1 MTRSTVRPLQRR
13 LATAA
18 AGLAATA
25 LVAACS
31 GGDADDS
38 ETAATTGADGEPT
51 GSIVVSTFPFGVEEF
66 QEAVIDPF
74 TEATGITVEVETGSN
89 ADRLSQLELAGDRS
103 GVDVMLISDSFAAAG
118 QEKDLFQPVTA
129 EGVPNLEEIAD
140 FAVEEG
146 FDGPAYS
153 YQLNGILYNTD
164 EVTAQEAADWSLFEN
179 ADYSGRLAFP
189 DFSVTAGQ
197 LAVSGVAE
205 SYGDGPYDIDTAYE
219 VIGGWAPGILQF
231 YSSSTEV
238 TNLLTQGEIVAA
250 DSLSGFA
257 TTLVASGEPVAWT
270 APEQGRY
277 MATNRAMIPAGAPN
291 APAAQAFIDYLLS
304 VEAQTASAE
313 IVGDLPVNLAAEIPT
328 EITDVVGDIATD
340 PIAAGYSTLDPA
352 ETTPN
357 RAAWLERFAREVT
370 SR

>member
-1 MTRSTVRPLQRR
+1 MTRPAPRQL
-13 LATAA
+13 TAA
-18 AGLAATA
+18 AAVLAATA
-25 LVAACS
+25 LLAACS
-31 GGDADDS
+31 GGDAGS
-38 ETAATTGADGEPT
+38 GDG
-51 GSIVVSTFPFGVEEF
+51 GSGDSIVVSTFPFGVEQF
-66 QEAVIDPF
+66 QEAVVDPF
-74 TEATGITVEVETGSN
+74 TEATGIEVEIETGSN

-103 GVDVMLISDSFAAAG
+103 GVDVMLISDAFAASG
-118 QEKDLFQPVTA
+118 QEKELFESFGEA
-129 EGVPNLEEIAD
+129 EVPNLGEIAD

-164 EVTAQEAADWSLFEN
+164 EVTAEQAADWELF
-179 ADYSGRLAFP
+179 ADPALAGRLAFP

-197 LAVSGVAE
+197 LAVSGVAD

-219 VIGGWAPGILQF
+219 VIGSWAPGILQF

-250 DSLSGFA
+250 DSLNGFA

-270 APEQGRY
+270 APAEGRY
-277 MATNRAMIPAGAPN
+277 MATNRAMVPVGAPN
-291 APAAQAFIDYLLS
+291 SEGAHAFIDYLLS
-304 VEAQTASAE
+304 VEAQTASADL
-313 IVGDLPVNLAAEIPT
+313 VGDLPVNLAAEVPA
-328 EITDVVGDIATD
+328 ELTDVVGDIAAD
-340 PIAAGYSTLDPA
+340 PIAAGYATLDPA

-357 RAAWLERFAREVT
+357 RAAWLDRFAREVS